1 MFHRCLSQCSLCAMH
16 SPQLSVC
23 PKRLIYQS
31 SSLLRQYKRTHYE
44 VLGVPH
50 HASQSDIRDAFVK
63 LSKEVHPDMNPD
75 DPDTHHKFVRL
86 NEAYT
91 VLSKQSTRRE
101 YDVNMQYVM
110 QRSTATSHTAGETF
124 SPGSGVRTDSF
135 DSNHDHDKAFWDDTI
150 WEMRDKSRD
159 TDAFYAKDSYYG
171 IRGVRRQSNERV
183 AAFVILS
190 VGSLAILHFMFGMW
204 LSRKTNREI
213 VDKVDRKNLRILK
226 EVEERAR
233 LNGIGK
239 QQEILWARAEI
250 ENAKRLARGLPSTAV
265 PPPPTVVAAES

>member
-1 MFHRCLSQCSLCAMH
+1 MFHRSLSQCSLCALH
-16 SPQLSVC
+16 SPKLSVC

-44 VLGVPH
+44 VLGVSH
-50 HASQSDIRDAFVK
+50 HASQTDIRDAFVK

-101 YDVNMQYVM
+101 YDVNMQYRM
-110 QRSTATSHTAGETF
+110 QRSTASSHTAGETF
-124 SPGSGVRTDSF
+124 SPGSGVRTDTY

-150 WEMRDKSRD
+150 WEMRDKTRD
-159 TDAFYAKDSYYG
+159 KDAFYGQESYYG

-183 AAFVILS
+183 AAFVVLS
-190 VGSLAILHFMFGMW
+190 VGTLAIMHFMFGMW
-204 LSRKTNREI
+204 WSHKKSRETL
-213 VDKVDRKNLRILK
+213 DKVDRKNLRILK
-226 EVEERAR
+226 EVEQRAR
-233 LNGIGK
+233 LNGTVK
-239 QQEILWARAEI
+239 QQEILWAHAEI
-250 ENAKRLARGLPSTAV
+250 ENAKRRARGLPATAM
-265 PPPPTVVAAES
+265 PSAATVAAES